1 MTEIC
6 AGGLKEKE
14 GGAGGLEKVLFFLKN
29 EREEGWEKVLMG
41 QNILKG
47 CKYVLKAPPN
57 CIEKKIWRKVGQG
70 LRKKRMA
77 WKKLQY
83 CWR

>member
-1 MTEIC
+1 MCWGVEGK
-6 AGGLKEKE
+6 GG

-29 EREEGWEKVLMG
+29 KREEGWEKVLMG

-47 CKYVLKAPPN
+47 CAYVLKAPPN
-57 CIEKKIWRKVGQG
+57 CIEKKIWRNVGQG

-77 WKKLQY
+77 WRKLQY